1 VDEAP
6 SDREQ
11 IGDLLV
17 RYATGIDTKDWPL
30 FRTCFTDDVRADY
43 GDIGVW
49 TDVDAITEFM
59 RVTHETMP
67 ATKHLL
73 SNVAIEVDGDVA
85 SARSYVHAVL
95 VVTEEPAVW
104 VDAIGQY
111 DDELVRTADGWR
123 IRARRFSLTRQL
135 VSGGAAARHA

>member
-1 VDEAP
+1 MDEAP

-17 RYATGIDTKDWPL
+17 RYATGIDSKDWPL

-43 GDIGVW
+43 GDIGLW
-49 TDVDAITEFM
+49 TDGDAITEWM

-67 ATKHLL
+67 STKHLL
-73 SNVAIEVDGDVA
+73 SNVAIELDGDTA

-95 VVTEEPAVW
+95 VVSAEPSVW

-111 DDELVRTADGWR
+111 DDELVRTGDGWR
-123 IRARRFSLTRQL
+123 IRARTFSLTRQQL
-135 VSGGAAARHA
+135 SEGAG

>member
-1 VDEAP
+1 MDEAP

-43 GDIGVW
+43 GEIGLW

-67 ATKHLL
+67 GTQHML
-73 SNVAIEVDGDVA
+73 SNVAIAVDGDTG
-85 SARSYVHAVL
+85 SAASYVHAVL
-95 VVTEEPAVW
+95 VVSAEPRVW
-104 VDAIGQY
+104 VDAFGRY
-111 DDELVRTADGWR
+111 DDDLVRTGDGWR
-123 IRARRFSLTRQL
+123 IRARTFSLTRQQ
-135 VSGGAAARHA
+135 VSQGAAAPHD

>member
-1 VDEAP
+1 MDEAP

-11 IGDLLV
+11 IGDVLV
-17 RYATGIDTKDWPL
+17 RYATGIDSKDWPL

-49 TDVDAITEFM
+49 TDVDAITEWM

-67 ATKHLL
+67 ATKHML
-73 SNVAIEVDGDVA
+73 SNVAIEVDGDTA
-85 SARSYVHAVL
+85 SATTYVHAVL
-95 VVTEEPAVW
+95 VVAAEPQVW
-104 VDAIGQY
+104 VDAVGQY

-123 IRARRFSLTRQL
+123 IRARTFSLTRQL
-135 VSGGAAARHA
+135 MSDGGSR